1 MPHTIGIIGGSGLYE
16 IEGLKNIQEKK
27 IKTPFGSPSDVFVIG
42 QIKETT
48 LVFLPRHGKGHV
60 LSPSEINYRANIW
73 AMKKLGV
80 QSLLSLS
87 AVGSMKEEIKP
98 GDVVVV
104 DQFID
109 RTRGLRKHTFFE
121 GGLVGH
127 VSFAD
132 PICKA
137 LAEVV
142 CQATQNVTT
151 RLHKGGTYL
160 CMEGPQFSTRAESH
174 LYRSWGVDV
183 IGMTGIPE
191 VKLAR
196 EAELCYATI
205 AFSTDYDCWKEDEE
219 AVSADKVLATIKK
232 NVDTSKKIIQ
242 EVIPLIASK
251 TSCECAQTLKYA
263 LVRDPSKISSRLKKD
278 LGLLLGKYL

>member
-137 LAEVV
+137 LADSV
-142 CQATQNVTT
+142 CRATQNVTS
-151 RLHKGGTYL
+151 RLHKRGTYL

-183 IGMTGIPE
+183 IGMTAIPE

-196 EAELCYATI
+196 EAEICYSTI
-205 AFSTDYDCWKEDEE
+205 AFSTDYDCWKEEEE

-232 NVDTSKKIIQ
+232 NVDTAKKIIQ
-242 EVIPLIASK
+242 EVILLIGSK
-251 TSCECAQTLKYA
+251 TSCECAQTLKHA
-263 LVRDPSKISSRLKKD
+263 LVTDHTKIPSKIKKD
-278 LGLLLGKYL
+278 LAPLLGKYL

>member
-1 MPHTIGIIGGSGLYE
+1 MPNVIGIIGGSGLYE
-16 IEGLKNIQEKK
+16 IEGLKNIQKK
-27 IKTPFGSPSDVFVIG
+27 KVQTPFGAPSDIFVMG
-42 QIKETT
+42 QLQGAT
-48 LVFLPRHGKGHV
+48 LLFLPRHGRGHP

-80 QSLLSLS
+80 QTLLSMS

-109 RTRGLRKHTFFE
+109 RTKGIRKHTFFE
-121 GGLVGH
+121 KGIVAH
-127 VSFAD
+127 ISFAD

-278 LGLLLGKYL
+278 LGLLLGKY

>member
-137 LAEVV
+137 LADSV
-142 CQATQNVTT
+142 CRATQNVTS
-151 RLHKGGTYL
+151 RLHKRGTYL

-183 IGMTGIPE
+183 IGMTAIPE

-196 EAELCYATI
+196 EAEICYSTI
-205 AFSTDYDCWKEDEE
+205 AFSTDYDCWKEEEE

-232 NVDTSKKIIQ
+232 NVDTAKKIIQ
-242 EVIPLIASK
+242 EVISLIGSK
-251 TSCECAQTLKYA
+251 TSCECAQTLKHA
-263 LVRDPSKISSRLKKD
+263 LVTDHTKIPSKIKKD
-278 LGLLLGKYL
+278 LAPLLGKYL